1 VGRST
6 KEPGLSVATFL
17 EIISGRRRG
26 PLASLLRWM
35 LWLLQAPYALAVSH
49 RTRQFDSG
57 KRKIH
62 KVQVPVISV
71 GNLTTGGTGKTPL
84 VAWLARTLPQ
94 LPAPDAE
101 TRAPVQVVLIS
112 RGYGAKPGL
121 VNDEAMELE
130 KQLPG
135 IPHLQNPD
143 RVAAARQAIEQHHA
157 TILLLDDAFQHRR
170 IHRDLDLVLLDALA
184 PWGYG
189 HLLPRGLLREP
200 VSGLRR
206 AQAVGLSR
214 ADLIDVAKREVIRE
228 QVERLAPEAAWFEIC
243 HRPRCLINAAGTTS
257 PLPNKTPEET
267 SHKTSDKISD
277 HQPVP
282 ILAFCGLGNPEG
294 FHRSLEQ
301 AGFRIL
307 AYQNFPDHH
316 PYDKTDIEQLVAWC
330 SQFPEAKKVI
340 CTRKDLVKL
349 SQTALGSVPLEAL
362 AIEVEFLRGEAEV
375 LGLLRRLVQSETAPK

>member
-1 VGRST
+1 MGGST
-6 KEPGLSVATFL
+6 KDPRLGVATFL

-26 PLASLLRWM
+26 LLASPLRWI
-35 LWLLQAPYALAVSH
+35 LWLFQAPYALAVSL
-49 RTRQFDSG
+49 RTWQFESG
-57 KRKIH
+57 IRKIH

-71 GNLTTGGTGKTPL
+71 GNLTTGGTGKTPF

-94 LPAPDAE
+94 LPDSPSSVAS
-101 TRAPVQVVLIS
+101 TIQVVLIS
-112 RGYGAKPGL
+112 RGYGAKAGEM
-121 VNDEAMELE
+121 NDEAMELAD
-130 KQLPG
+130 QLPG

-143 RVAAARQAIEQHHA
+143 RVAAARQAIDQHGA

-206 AQAVGLSR
+206 ARGVGLSR
-214 ADLIDVAKREVIRE
+214 ADLISMAERERIRE
-228 QVERLAPEAAWFEIC
+228 QVTRLAPGAAWFEIC
-243 HRPRCLINAAGTTS
+243 HRPRCLINAAGQTT
-257 PLPNKTPEET
+257 PLPEVH
-267 SHKTSDKISD
+267 SGHVS
-277 HQPVP
+277 VP

-307 AYQNFPDHH
+307 AFQNFPDH
-316 PYDKTDIEQLVAWC
+316 YRYGDEDAEQLSNW
-330 SQFPEAKKVI
+330 SRQFPEAERVL

-349 SQTALGSVPLEAL
+349 RRTTLGSLPLDAL
-362 AIEVEFLRGEAEV
+362 AIEVEFLRGEQEV
-375 LGLLRRLVQSETAPK
+375 LELLRQLGLKRKPSDTQFGPATGN